1 MTKITKDM
9 IIGDLL
15 REDQEMAGVLMGM
28 GMHCIGCPASQM
40 ESIEEAAI
48 VHGFEPD
55 EFVTTV
61 NDYVTKMQMV
71 AEANNA

>member
-1 MTKITKDM
+1 MTKITKDV

-48 VHGFEPD
+48 VHGFDPD
-55 EFVTTV
+55 EFVATV
-61 NDYVTKMQMV
+61 NDYVTKKLMV
-71 AEANNA
+71 AGANA

>member
-1 MTKITKDM
+1 MTKITKDV

-48 VHGFEPD
+48 VHGLDPD
-55 EFVTTV
+55 EFVATV
-61 NDYVTKMQMV
+61 NDYVTKKQMV
-71 AEANNA
+71 ADAQA

>member
-1 MTKITKDM
+1 MTTITKDI
-9 IIGDLL
+9 IIGDRL

-48 VHGFEPD
+48 VHGFDPD
-55 EFVTTV
+55 EFVATV
-61 NDYVTKMQMV
+61 NDYVAKKQMV
-71 AEANNA
+71 AEANA

>member
-48 VHGFEPD
+48 VHGFDPD
-55 EFVTTV
+55 EFVATV
-61 NDYVTKMQMV
+61 NDYVTKKQMV
-71 AEANNA
+71 AGANA